1 MKGAWETSQ
10 RSESATLRYENFD
23 KNIELLVKRVRIHNT
38 KSTIAIISLILFF
51 FLFLTNL
58 EILELYYTITVYT

>member
-51 FLFLTNL
+51 FLFLTSL
-58 EILELYYTITVYT
+58 EILELYYTISVYT